1 MIGIYNEKVVTLPYD
16 IFAMTNEQV
25 DIKEN
30 DIFELSPEVLGTLLK
45 DHAHNGTY
53 ALIKDWRAPK
63 NKQKIRFIDL
73 MK

>member
-1 MIGIYNEKVVTLPYD
+1 
-16 IFAMTNEQV
+16 MTNEQV

-30 DIFELSPEVLGTLLK
+30 DIFELSPELLATLLK